1 MLQYYSTLM
10 TQSLLITSHQLG
22 ALLGTVQLLDT
33 SDPEGKP
40 QVCITVGK
48 NFVFCLRTNFKLIQ
62 IPIAY
67 FIQTKLRVQGIICD
81 LLTD

>member
-33 SDPEGKP
+33 SDPEGKSR
-40 QVCITVGK
+40 VCIIVLC
-48 NFVFCLRTNFKLIQ
+48 FV
-62 IPIAY
+62 
-67 FIQTKLRVQGIICD
+67 
-81 LLTD
+81 